1 MFLFLLTF
9 EEIIGFFFFLDLHLE
24 EPQAL
29 MEEEEAVGWG
39 FQLPWPI
46 WQARLRSY

>member
-1 MFLFLLTF
+1 MFLSLLAF
-9 EEIIGFFFFLDLHLE
+9 EEIIVFFFLDLHLE

-29 MEEEEAVGWG
+29 MEEEEGVGWG

-46 WQARLRSY
+46 WQARLGSY